1 LDIIIIPPVGQSP
14 ESLFEQNDVF
24 KITIL
29 IQSIPLKF
37 TTYRI
42 QSKQP
47 RWSSGIP
54 VKDRRFYLTSRGIP
68 KNPTKKSK
76 ASRFKHDILP
86 TMNKALDFASQ
97 LAQDTGHLLLDF
109 YKTSGIQANLKPDH
123 TVVTEADLAADCF
136 IHDSIQAKFPED
148 GILSEEASTIYPE
161 GKSHVWIID
170 PLDGTTNFS
179 LGLHYWGVSIAR
191 LWEGNPEIAALFFP
205 LLGELF
211 MASKGGGAT
220 LNGARL
226 HVKSPESSQP
236 ETFFSCCS
244 RTHRQYKVDIRY
256 KTRILGSAAYGLSS
270 VARGSAI
277 LAFEVTPK
285 VWDFSGSW
293 LITQEAGGVI
303 APLNGGSPFPLV
315 PGKDYG
321 PIKYQLLAATTQ
333 ANWDEGKRKIRKR

>member
-1 LDIIIIPPVGQSP
+1 MNNVLD
-14 ESLFEQNDVF
+14 
-24 KITIL
+24 
-29 IQSIPLKF
+29 
-37 TTYRI
+37 Y
-42 QSKQP
+42 
-47 RWSSGIP
+47 
-54 VKDRRFYLTSRGIP
+54 
-68 KNPTKKSK
+68 
-76 ASRFKHDILP
+76 
-86 TMNKALDFASQ
+86 ASQ
-97 LAQDTGHLLLDF
+97 LAQDTGYLLLDF
-109 YKTSGIQANLKPDH
+109 YKTNGIPANLKPDH

-136 IHDSIQAKFPED
+136 IYDSIQANFPED

-191 LWEGNPEIAALFFP
+191 LREGNPEIAALYFP

-211 MASKGGGAT
+211 TASKGGGAT
-220 LNGARL
+220 LNGNRL
-226 HVKSPESSQP
+226 HVKSPVSSHP

-256 KTRILGSAAYGLSS
+256 KTRILGSAAYGLST

-277 LAFEVTPK
+277 LAFEATPK

-303 APLNGGSPFPLV
+303 APLHGGSPYPLA

-321 PIKYQLLAATTQ
+321 QLKYPMLAATTQ
-333 ANWDEGKRKIRKR
+333 ANWDQGQRKIQKR